1 MNAARHWVVLSAVTV
16 ACAVDIVYVSQII
29 GPPGGRPD
37 PLVWRSPFVAFFI
50 AMMAIAAALAVRPST
65 VGWRTLLLGLSAVG
79 LLAMGYLAIFSLG
92 LPLLVAGLGVLVV
105 LIGAVAASRQP
116 AGVLRAAAGGLLAL
130 VIFFGGL
137 ELTARAI
144 SCPAHGFEG
153 GTGSSFFGDPYHYLC
168 VDGKLTIRPGDCNH
182 MGASMDSSGQV
193 TAVTDC

>member
-1 MNAARHWVVLSAVTV
+1 MGPAQRWVVLIAVIL
-16 ACAVDIVYVSQII
+16 ACAIDIVYVSQII

-50 AMMAIAAALAVRPST
+50 ALMAIAAAVAVRPLT
-65 VGWRTLLLGLSAVG
+65 VGWRTLLLGVSTVG
-79 LLAMGYLAIFSLG
+79 LVAMGYLGIFSIG
-92 LPLLVAGLGVLVV
+92 LPLLVAGLGLLIV

-144 SCPAHGFEG
+144 SCPASGFEG
-153 GTGSSFFGDPYHYLC
+153 GTGSSFFGGAYHYLC

-182 MGASMDSSGQV
+182 MGASIDPSGHV
-193 TAVTDC
+193 TAVSDC